1 IRRARRARRDRAW
14 RVRKNHVGLLTSLL
28 RSPRRAGV
36 RRLCVLVLFVL
47 AGVAPRSE
55 QVPIE
60 YQVKAG
66 YLFNFLKF
74 IEWPDRTES
83 GPLTICIAG
92 HNPFGGVLA
101 ETLRAERVNNRS
113 LATRVIPEPQ
123 AGCAV
128 IFVPKDTA
136 TTAYLRAVRGAPTLT
151 VGERPGFIGEGGIIN
166 FVLEQGKVRFEIDPK
181 AAERAD
187 LRISSHLL
195 RLARISYR

>member
-1 IRRARRARRDRAW
+1 LDVIVSYTFERAGRARI
-14 RVRKNHVGLLTSLL
+14 VRP
-28 RSPRRAGV
+28 PRPLDV
-36 RRLCVLVLFVL
+36 RRLCVLVLVVL

-55 QVPIE
+55 QVPLE

-74 IEWPDRTES
+74 IEWPREVES
-83 GPLTICIAG
+83 GPITICIAG
-92 HNPFGGVLA
+92 HNPFGDVLA
-101 ETLRAERVNNRS
+101 ETLQGERVNSRS

-128 IFVPKDTA
+128 VFVPKDTA

-151 VGERPGFIGEGGIIN
+151 GGETPGFIGEGGIIN
-166 FVLEQGKVRFEIDPK
+166 FVLEQGKVRFEIDLK

-195 RLARISYR
+195 RLARISDR